1 VIKPLASFMLSL
13 CFCVPVWAER
23 TVVSLDSNAIEQEI
37 RNAVR
42 DLQIQIPELPRE
54 VRVKIQM
61 SEIQVQIPEIR
72 VDLPEILIPAIRLQ
86 VPVNVHIPEIQL
98 PEIRIEIPRVDSQTR
113 KLPE

>member
-23 TVVSLDSNAIEQEI
+23 TVVSVDSNAIEQEI

-42 DLQIQIPELPRE
+42 DLRIQIPELPRE

-86 VPVNVHIPEIQL
+86 VPVNVHIPEYNYPKSASRF
-98 PEIRIEIPRVDSQTR
+98 PE
-113 KLPE
+113 